1 MLVSATGDIEASAQ
15 RLSAELRRLRYPA
28 AFDLRGA
35 IAGHTGSLLPALHHA
50 LLFSKP
56 LALHFLQRGYEL
68 NSKTDA
74 RFVDVVWKLCRQ
86 EFGYRPSLSSAQFL
100 VDNAFAEQ
108 KIVAVT
114 TVALHCKKLHN
125 SLLRQ
130 ERVLTSSSQPQR
142 LHTAQRAEVHVT
154 LQPRPVTNRPRLE
167 RALVEAVP
175 AHKIDSRVVRVPQ
188 SFTVQASVASP
199 SDSASLQSR
208 LADAERI
215 IAAQAAALS
224 RLESRLQSVEI
235 SSRPQ
240 SRAELVHTRA
250 PPADEAEDLSSFLA
264 RVDWNNR
271 QTQRLLDEM

>member
-1 MLVSATGDIEASAQ
+1 MLVSATGDLDASAQ

-28 AFDLRGA
+28 AFDLAGA
-35 IAGHTGSLLPALHHA
+35 RVGHVHSLLPALHHA

-74 RFVDVVWKLCRQ
+74 RFVEVVWKLCRQ

-142 LHTAQRAEVHVT
+142 LHTAQRAEEHV
-154 LQPRPVTNRPRLE
+154 VTRPRLE
-167 RALVEAVP
+167 SAHVEAVP
-175 AHKIDSRVVRVPQ
+175 AHKIDSRVVRATQ
-188 SFTVQASVASP
+188 TFTVQASVASP
-199 SDSASLQSR
+199 SDAASLQSR

-215 IAAQAAALS
+215 IAAQVAAIS

-240 SRAELVHTRA
+240 SRAESAHTRA
-250 PPADEAEDLSSFLA
+250 PPARAEAEDLASFLA
-264 RVDWNNR
+264 RIDLNNR
-271 QTQRLLDEM
+271 QTQRIIDVL